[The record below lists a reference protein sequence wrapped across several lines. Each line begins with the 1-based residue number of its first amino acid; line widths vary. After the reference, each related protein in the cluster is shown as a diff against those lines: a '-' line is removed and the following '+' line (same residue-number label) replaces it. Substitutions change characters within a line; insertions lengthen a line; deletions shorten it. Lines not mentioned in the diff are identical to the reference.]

1 MQENRNSEMAK
12 QEYFSRQDWT
22 RVMPLI
28 PVRKFRFCAHGRFG
42 VKTAASWLGHVR
54 AVPVGRLGT

>member
-1 MQENRNSEMAK
+1 MQENRNSVKTKE
-12 QEYFSRQDWT
+12 EYFSRQDWT

-28 PVRKFRFCAHGRFG
+28 PCGNLGFAHGCFG

-54 AVPVGRLGT
+54 GLPVGRLGT